1 MQRRLRIRW
10 ETLARLPP
18 FGLSCTLDLYIVYL
32 LILTGPTVAT
42 GLSGLLGGALS
53 HDHITR

>member
-1 MQRRLRIRW
+1 MQYRLRIHW

-18 FGLSCTLDLYIVYL
+18 FGLSCTLDLYTDYL
-32 LILTGPTVAT
+32 LSLTGPTVAT

-53 HDHITR
+53 HDYITR